1 MLIQIRLAFLRV
13 VSIVCTST
21 FLPGVEPL
29 TKFSKRGD
37 LTLSKFLEEGC
48 WERWG
53 DLFQGCCSFYVKNK
67 LKSEKEIFND
77 IKSLQ
82 TKMFFI
88 TKNLNWEI
96 LTMNLVT
103 FKRWGIGFIYKRE
116 TAWKG
121 WLEQF
126 TDLRGFGEKE
136 GVVVFL
142 RGADTPMPPIVFPG
156 GGGAQFD
163 HPHPC
168 PHHISR
174 TNLISI
180 KLHTIVKQPI

>member
-1 MLIQIRLAFLRV
+1 
-13 VSIVCTST
+13 
-21 FLPGVEPL
+21 
-29 TKFSKRGD
+29 
-37 LTLSKFLEEGC
+37 
-48 WERWG
+48 
-53 DLFQGCCSFYVKNK
+53 
-67 LKSEKEIFND
+67 
-77 IKSLQ
+77 
-82 TKMFFI
+82 MFFI

-142 RGADTPMPPIVFPG
+142 RGADTPMHTIVFPG
-156 GGGAQFD
+156 WGGGGGP
-163 HPHPC
+163 PH
-168 PHHISR
+168 
-174 TNLISI
+174 NLTTPTPAPSYF
-180 KLHTIVKQPI
+180 KN

>member
-1 MLIQIRLAFLRV
+1 
-13 VSIVCTST
+13 
-21 FLPGVEPL
+21 
-29 TKFSKRGD
+29 
-37 LTLSKFLEEGC
+37 
-48 WERWG
+48 
-53 DLFQGCCSFYVKNK
+53 
-67 LKSEKEIFND
+67 
-77 IKSLQ
+77 
-82 TKMFFI
+82 MFFI

-142 RGADTPMPPIVFPG
+142 RGADTPMHTIVFP

-168 PHHISR
+168 PIIFQE
-174 TNLISI
+174 LI
-180 KLHTIVKQPI
+180 